1 MDEEKQRK
9 EEEALQ
15 NEANRIG
22 RDKKK
27 NKSKFQ
33 LVASGIAQIIAT
45 IVPILMKFALMFLG
59 AFILGAII
67 DVLKLEGDNST
78 AGVASVKVIDEN
90 VDIAE
95 AIDENG
101 EEQGYY
107 FKINKDI
114 IKKYLEELNRAYH
127 LRILGGF

>member
-9 EEEALQ
+9 EDAAIQ
-15 NEANRIG
+15 DEANQVG

-33 LVASGIAQIIAT
+33 LVASRIAKIIAT
-45 IVPILMKFALMFLG
+45 IVPILIKLAPIIIGAFVLG
-59 AFILGAII
+59 ALIH
-67 DVLKLEGDNST
+67 VLKLEGDNST

-95 AIDENG
+95 AEND
-101 EEQGYY
+101 QGYY
-107 FKINKDI
+107 FKIDKDI
-114 IKKYLEELNRAYH
+114 IKKYLEELNRAYY